1 MDIKTFKEK
10 LNEYFKLGEYKVI
23 DENIKYF
30 IILLFNECRKRKI
43 KIYLIGNINDINL
56 INFIPVFQT

>member
-23 DENIKYF
+23 DENIKF
-30 IILLFNECRKRKI
+30 FKKKDEGK
-43 KIYLIGNINDINL
+43 
-56 INFIPVFQT
+56 